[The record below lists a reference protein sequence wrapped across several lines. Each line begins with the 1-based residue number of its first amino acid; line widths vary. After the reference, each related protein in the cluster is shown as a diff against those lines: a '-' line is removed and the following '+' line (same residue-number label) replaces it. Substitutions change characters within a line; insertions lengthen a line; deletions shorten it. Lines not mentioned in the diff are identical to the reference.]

1 MYVMQSSRIE
11 KEKLSID
18 FHLIRKIERTFGEKT
33 KNNQKI
39 LPKYTNWL

>member
-18 FHLIRKIERTFGEKT
+18 FYLNRKIERTFEGKT
-33 KNNQKI
+33 KNNQN
-39 LPKYTNWL
+39 TS